1 MERSMLVRAMLA
13 VVAALLAGV
22 SLADPAGPLAAVP
35 ASRQASNVAII
46 TIQGPIDDTAFKS
59 VQRRLRLAERAGAD
73 ALVIEL
79 DTPGGEVG
87 AVLKICDAIK
97 SSPIKNTVAWV
108 NRDAYS
114 GGAIIA
120 LACREI
126 VTNDPATL
134 GDAIPILGQPFSI
147 FGKVN
152 ALPESERQK
161 ILSPLM
167 AELVSSARMF
177 GRDEMLVQ
185 GIVSRGVELW
195 LVENAQTGEQWTINA
210 SEYEA
215 LFGEK
220 PVRGSPMLAS
230 APGSVSANATG
241 ADPNAGQGSASGA
254 APGGVKAPSER
265 RSRRARP
272 PTMAPPPGVIE
283 DANPYLPASPALAAL
298 KGDMANR
305 PIRTASA
312 RPLFTS
318 AEKGKWTLV
327 EYVSSGDGPFV
338 FKADQL
344 LRYELATDTV
354 RNDEELRAF
363 FGGKHLLRLERSW
376 SEGLVGFL
384 TMLPVR
390 GLLLVLFLLGLFIEM
405 THPGTVAPGAVAL
418 FALVGL
424 IAPPLLIDLANWWEV
439 AAILGGIVLVLLE
452 IFVIPG
458 FGVPGV
464 LGVVLIM
471 GGLIGTFMP
480 QGSYFPG
487 TPAGEQRLTYG
498 AVTILLSM
506 ATAGALMYV
515 VARHFGSIPML
526 NKLVLKDAGP
536 VGDET
541 VGDELLRAMDSGAA
555 SVKVGTVGK
564 AITPLHPAGRVDVD
578 GRILDVVADSGYIST
593 GTRVKITSVGEF
605 RITVDRA

>member
-1 MERSMLVRAMLA
+1 MLVRAMLA

-46 TIQGPIDDTAFKS
+46 TIRGPIDDTAFKS

-134 GDAIPILGQPFSI
+134 GDAIPVLGQPFSI

-230 APGSVSANATG
+230 APGSVSANAAG
-241 ADPNAGQGSASGA
+241 GDPTAGQGSASGA
-254 APGGVKAPSER
+254 APGGVKAPNER

-272 PTMAPPPGVIE
+272 PTMAPPPGVVE
-283 DANPYLPASPALAAL
+283 DANPYLPASPALAGL

-318 AEKGKWTLV
+318 GEKGKWTLV

-344 LRYELATDTV
+344 LRYELATETV

-541 VGDELLRAMDSGAA
+541 GGDELLRAMDSGAGR
-555 SVKVGTVGK
+555 VKVGAVGK

-578 GRILDVVADSGYIST
+578 GQVLDVVADSGYISS
-593 GTRVKITSVGEF
+593 GTRVKVTSVGEF
-605 RITVDRA
+605 RITVDRV